1 MSIWQKAKQQYHARP
16 SASFFAGCLIG
27 GLVFV
32 CIYGIRVLDVTND
45 AWLLDSSQCEKLW
58 DLTQHYLGWVY
69 YRKSPWHFPFGL
81 LDDLYLDSV
90 SILYTDSIPLF
101 AMFFKLLSPILPETF
116 QYFGIFGLLC
126 YVLMGG
132 FGVLLMR
139 RMTPHVLPQW
149 IGGAF
154 FVLSPCLLKRTF
166 YHTAL
171 SAHFLILA
179 AFCLWAYREE
189 ILAKPP
195 SMPKKDAPGI
205 APAKAITAM
214 RGRLFPRLRHTLS
227 WCAICAASFLTNPY
241 LTPMVFG
248 VLACSLL
255 HEWLLKHDFW
265 DWHPWLK
272 LQNWRDFLVGLLT
285 PAAATLL
292 AGYLCGAFYGNVS
305 AASNGLSELSF
316 NLLQL
321 VNPANYLLDIQ
332 DFIYTW
338 ETQNYSAFLPILP
351 SFSEWQEEGFSYLG
365 LGVILMLVLA
375 GGLSAIRTLHRQN
388 TAKLARKSDAR
399 ALHRQ
404 NTAKLARKADI
415 STMPEKNGR
424 SSTRKGLA
432 LCIPVLIYFTVF
444 TLLALSPRFTIGNV
458 KLLEIPYPDFIYD
471 TLSIFRSTGRFAW
484 MLHYGI
490 LALALLAL
498 CHLFRTARHGKLVLS
513 LTLATL
519 LFVQIIDLMP
529 GLSDK
534 HEAYTKEFA
543 DYVSPFQSSG
553 WKILGENATQIM
565 VCPPTG
571 TFGLYNAP
579 DTSCHLE
586 QYALQYGLS
595 LNVTYMSRDVSKA
608 ADKAARKHLETRKNG
623 EKHPEIIYV
632 FLQESTVPPATES
645 GLNYYKLDGCII
657 GTDLNLDACTG
668 VAAYTPPT
676 SY

>member
-1 MSIWQKAKQQYHARP
+1 MSIWQKAKQQYHAHP

-81 LDDLYLDSV
+81 LDGLYLESV

-132 FGVLLMR
+132 FGVLLLR
-139 RMTPHVLPQW
+139 RMTPHALPQW
-149 IGGAF
+149 IGGTF

-189 ILAKPP
+189 ILAKTQNT
-195 SMPKKDAPGI
+195 PKKNVPGT
-205 APAKAITAM
+205 APAKASAAV
-214 RGRLFPRLRHTLS
+214 RGRFFPRLRHTLS

-255 HEWLLKHDFW
+255 HEWFLKYGFG
-265 DWHPWLK
+265 DWHAWFK
-272 LQNWRDFLVGLLT
+272 LQNWRDFFVSLLL

-305 AASNGLSELSF
+305 ASSNGLSELSY

-321 VNPANYLLDIQ
+321 FNPANYLLDIQ

-338 ETQNYSAFLPILP
+338 ETQNYSAFLPALP

-375 GGLSAIRTLHRQN
+375 GGLSAIRALRRQN
-388 TAKLARKSDAR
+388 AAKP
-399 ALHRQ
+399 
-404 NTAKLARKADI
+404 ARKADI
-415 STMPEKNGR
+415 STKSGKSGR

-444 TLLALSPRFTIGNV
+444 TLLALSPRITIGNV
-458 KLLEIPYPDFIYD
+458 KLLEVPYPDFIYD

-498 CHLFRTARHGKLVLS
+498 CHLFCTVRHGKQVLS
-513 LTLATL
+513 LTLAAL
-519 LFVQIIDLMP
+519 LFVQIIDLTP

-543 DYVSPFQSSG
+543 DYVSPFQSQG
-553 WKILGENATQIM
+553 WEILGENATQIM

-608 ADKAARKHLETRKNG
+608 ADKTARKHLETRKNG

-645 GLNYYKLDGCII
+645 GLNYYELDGYII
-657 GTDLNLDACTG
+657 GTDLNLDTCTD

-676 SY
+676 SH

>member
-1 MSIWQKAKQQYHARP
+1 MSICQKAKQHYHAHP
-16 SASFFAGCLIG
+16 SAAFFVGCLIG
-27 GLVFV
+27 SLIFV
-32 CIYGIRVLDVTND
+32 GIYGIHVLDVTND

-58 DLTQHYLGWVY
+58 DLTQHYLGWIY

-81 LDDLYLDSV
+81 MDGLYSDGV

-126 YVLMGG
+126 YALMGG
-132 FGVLLMR
+132 FSVLLLR
-139 RMTPHVLPQW
+139 RMTPHVFPQW
-149 IGGAF
+149 IGGTF

-179 AFCLWAYREE
+179 AFCLWAYREDMSHASGSQGT
-189 ILAKPP
+189 LPFH
-195 SMPKKDAPGI
+195 
-205 APAKAITAM
+205 
-214 RGRLFPRLRHTLS
+214 GRLRYMLS
-227 WCAICAASFLTNPY
+227 WCAVGAASFLINPY

-255 HEWLLKHDFW
+255 QERLLGHKWSEF
-265 DWHPWLK
+265 
-272 LQNWRDFLVGLLT
+272 FTCLLT
-285 PAAATLL
+285 PAAATLF

-305 AASNGLSELSF
+305 AASTGLKNLSF

-321 VNPANYLLDIQ
+321 FNPANYLLDIQ
-332 DFIYTW
+332 DFIYMW
-338 ETQNYSAFLPILP
+338 ETQNYSAFLPALP

-365 LGVILMLVLA
+365 LGVILMLVLI
-375 GGLSAIRTLHRQN
+375 GVLFAIRAFRLQN
-388 TAKLARKSDAR
+388 ATRLLCIANAPSQSAKGGHPSAREVW
-399 ALHRQ
+399 ALR
-404 NTAKLARKADI
+404 
-415 STMPEKNGR
+415 
-424 SSTRKGLA
+424 
-432 LCIPVLIYFTVF
+432 IPVLIYFITF
-444 TLLALSPRFTIGNV
+444 TILALSPRITVGNV
-458 KLLEIPYPDFIYD
+458 KLLEISYPDFIYHI
-471 TLSIFRSTGRFAW
+471 LSIFRSTGRFAW
-484 MLHYGI
+484 MLHYGL

-498 CHLFRTARHGKLVLS
+498 CHFYNTARHGKWILTF
-513 LTLATL
+513 TLAAL
-519 LFVQIIDLMP
+519 FFVQVVDLTP
-529 GLSDK
+529 GLLDK
-534 HEAYTKEFA
+534 HEAYTKDFA

-579 DTSCHLE
+579 DASCHLE

-595 LNVTYMSRDVSKA
+595 LNITYMSRDFSKA
-608 ADKAARKHLETRKNG
+608 ADKAAKEHLKSRKNG

-632 FLQESTVPPATES
+632 FLQETTVPPTEES
-645 GLNYYKLDGCII
+645 GLNYYKLDGYII
-657 GTDLNLDACTG
+657 GTDWNLDACAD

-676 SY
+676 